1 MATFSAELF
10 TAASGAQSHPI
21 DKSRTDEPFETP
33 VFEDYATQQDI
44 TGYMTALWRGAAA
57 RDIESLRYLI
67 YMAIG
72 TASGSIGH
80 T

>member
-1 MATFSAELF
+1 MLLGGREGKEKEPGTGKLR
-10 TAASGAQSHPI
+10 
-21 DKSRTDEPFETP
+21 SRIL
-33 VFEDYATQQDI
+33 VCCK
-44 TGYMTALWRGAAA
+44 
-57 RDIESLRYLI
+57 YLI